1 MPDLPPLLALAGV
14 LVSAGMGLLSA
25 LVPLVNAELYA
36 AALSTRTGPVVAVL
50 CALALAL
57 GQTAGKWLWYVAG
70 RAGVERVRRSRAL
83 REAPPDPGRLARVTA
98 RLRDRR
104 SSAGVVLL
112 SGSVG
117 LPPLAVVA
125 VAAGATQ
132 MKVTDFLACCF
143 AGRTVRFCAV
153 LLPLALAR

>member
-1 MPDLPPLLALAGV
+1 MPELPPLLAVAGV

-25 LVPLVNAELYA
+25 LVPLVNAELY

-57 GQTAGKWLWYVAG
+57 GQTAGKWLWYLTG
-70 RAGVERVRRSRAL
+70 RTGIARARRSRAL
-83 REAPPDPGRLARVTA
+83 REAPVEPGRLARVTA

-104 SSAGVVLL
+104 SSAAVVLL

-125 VAAGATQ
+125 VAAGATH
-132 MKVTDFLACCF
+132 MRVADFLACCF

-153 LLPLALAR
+153 LLPLALAH